1 MPIRTVSTVTSGL
14 QNYNNFLFFLDRLEL
29 AILNL
34 QRKNPM
40 VAKVYDLLHLVWK
53 TYHFSEKSR
62 RELNALGEQL
72 GVGVCTPSSVKGTRW
87 IPHMHRALSTLLK
100 SEKNGDLAADSGQYA
115 VTFHHMEHLAT
126 SAASADIL
134 GRAKMVSFIIYMLL
148 SKS

>member
-14 QNYNNFLFFLDRLEL
+14 QNYNNFLSFLERLEL
-29 AILNL
+29 AILNR

-40 VAKVYDLLHLVWK
+40 VAKVYDLHLVWK
-53 TYHFSEKSR
+53 TYQFSAKSR

-87 IPHMHRALSTLLK
+87 IPHVHRALSTLLK

-134 GRAKMVSFIIYMLL
+134 GRAKKVSFIIYMLL

>member
-1 MPIRTVSTVTSGL
+1 M
-14 QNYNNFLFFLDRLEL
+14 DRLEL

-34 QRKNPM
+34 QCKNPM
-40 VAKVYDLLHLVWK
+40 VAKVYDLLHLVGK
-53 TYHFSEKSR
+53 TYHFSAKSR
-62 RELNALGEQL
+62 QELNALGEQL
-72 GVGVCTPSSVKGTRW
+72 GVGVCNPSSVKGTRW

-134 GRAKMVSFIIYMLL
+134 GRAKKVSFIIYMLL
-148 SKS
+148 TKS